1 MGRKRGK
8 SRETIESCLIR
19 APVVV
24 NDRLAEVIAVG
35 QWLTVDTSRLR
46 INGFNSKLFAGPS
59 CQGLQFNGKFLFE
72 VIKRRMASGGIG
84 IVFSQFI
91 GSLFDQMRALKP
103 SPRPLPQKSLIYV
116 AKSYQA
122 VEDRVHPVIKRHI
135 R

>member
-8 SRETIESCLIR
+8 SRVIIESFLIR

-24 NDRLAEVIAVG
+24 DDRLAEVIAVG

-46 INGFNSKLFAGPS
+46 INGFNSKLFVGPS

-72 VIKRRMASGGIG
+72 VIKRSMASGRIE

-91 GSLFDQMRALKP
+91 GCLSNQMRALQA

-116 AKSYQA
+116 AKGYQA
-122 VEDRVHPVIKRHI
+122 VEDRIHPVIKWHVR
-135 R
+135 